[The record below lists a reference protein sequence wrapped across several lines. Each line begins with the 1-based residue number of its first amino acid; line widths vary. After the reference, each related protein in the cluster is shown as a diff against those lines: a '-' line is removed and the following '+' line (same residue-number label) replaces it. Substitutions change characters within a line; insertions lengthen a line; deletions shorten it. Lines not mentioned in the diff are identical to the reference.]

1 VSALVCCPVSLTI
14 DERDETL
21 LELDDAPSTT
31 LGIEERIES
40 VSLPEYAGPY
50 EVTPSGSSQVLAT
63 SGRAM
68 MADVTVNPIPS
79 NYGLITYSGGILT
92 VS

>member
-1 VSALVCCPVSLTI
+1 MSAIVCCPVSLTV

-21 LELDDAPSTT
+21 LALDDDQSTT
-31 LGIEERIES
+31 LGIAESIEI

-50 EVTPSGSSQVLAT
+50 EVTPSDSAQVLAT
-63 SGRAM
+63 SGLAM
-68 MADVTVNPIPS
+68 MADVTVAPIPS
-79 NYGLITYSGGILT
+79 NYGLITYSGSVLT

>member
-1 VSALVCCPVSLTI
+1 MSALTCCSVRLRV
-14 DERDETL
+14 DERDETRL
-21 LELDDAPSTT
+21 ALGEQPSTT
-31 LGIEERIES
+31 LGIVESIES

-50 EVTPSGSSQVLAT
+50 EVTPTSFAQVLAT

-68 MADVTVNPIPS
+68 MADVTVAPIPS
-79 NYGLITYSGGILT
+79 NYGLITYSGSVLT